1 MTEAIPPQILW
12 AQRTD
17 KVFVSIQLD
26 DVSDENITVNTE
38 KLTFSGKSRNK
49 NYAVDLEFNGSIIP
63 EESKQR
69 KGGREYFFELKKK
82 EDGPYWPRLLKDNKK
97 RQYLKIDFNRWK
109 DEDESDDEAGAG
121 PGPGGPGYDDANLES
136 MMAQMGG
143 GMGGMGGMPGM
154 GGMAGMMGGMGGMPG
169 MGGAPSFDP
178 DEDEISDDSDDDDL
192 PELES
197 DIAAAKK
204 E

>member
-1 MTEAIPPQILW
+1 MAETLPPQILW
-12 AQRTD
+12 AQRND

-82 EDGPYWPRLLKDNKK
+82 EEGPYWPRLLKDNKK

-109 DEDESDDEAGAG
+109 DEDESDDETAAG
-121 PGPGGPGYDDANLES
+121 GGPGYDDANLES

-154 GGMAGMMGGMGGMPG
+154 GGMGGMPGMGGMGG

-178 DEDEISDDSDDDDL
+178 DDDEISDDSDDDDI

-197 DIAAAKK
+197 DIATDKK